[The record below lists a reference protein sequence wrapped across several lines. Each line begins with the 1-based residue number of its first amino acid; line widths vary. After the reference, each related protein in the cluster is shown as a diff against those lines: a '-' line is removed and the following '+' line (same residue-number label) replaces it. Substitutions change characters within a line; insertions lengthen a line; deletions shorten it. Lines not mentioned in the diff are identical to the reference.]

1 MFTWTL
7 QRYIRVKYVNN
18 RGLDIFYQAMIN
30 WSCIFGGIV
39 IYLTSIFLMVI
50 YKQGESLYLYYRRF
64 RFILKI
70 TEGKA
75 IYSGDVALME
85 ASERQQF
92 LLIGQSV
99 YFECAV
105 STGIHAHNSLSTG
118 FPGTQQ
124 SCCGVIS
131 GALLATFLE
140 PLFDIFF
147 DWISYLHTI
156 QTKPIQLYFCMVPLL
171 LGMVL
176 VSFLEN
182 GWEDVRGLL
191 LKSGPD
197 IFLIVS
203 HTNWRTGTIELLT
216 SCLQSSWPF

>member
-1 MFTWTL
+1 
-7 QRYIRVKYVNN
+7 
-18 RGLDIFYQAMIN
+18 
-30 WSCIFGGIV
+30 
-39 IYLTSIFLMVI
+39 MVI

-131 GALLATFLE
+131 GALLATF
-140 PLFDIFF
+140 FG
-147 DWISYLHTI
+147 T
-156 QTKPIQLYFCMVPLL
+156 
-171 LGMVL
+171 
-176 VSFLEN
+176 SF
-182 GWEDVRGLL
+182 
-191 LKSGPD
+191 
-197 IFLIVS
+197 
-203 HTNWRTGTIELLT
+203 
-216 SCLQSSWPF
+216 